1 VFVANRGEIAVR
13 VIRACH
19 EAGLEAVVGVSE
31 VDRGSLPAQL
41 ADRAVT
47 LGPAPAPLSYLHV
60 PTVVTAALGTDCDA
74 LHPGYGFLSEN
85 ARFAATCVEHGLI
98 WIGPAAEVIRRAGDK
113 AHARELAAET
123 GIPVL
128 PGSAPVGTAPDAVR
142 AAAAIGWPVLIKAAA
157 GGGGRGMSV
166 VEDQEE
172 LTRRF
177 AEASHEAQQA
187 FGDGRLYD
195 ERYVRRARHVE
206 VQVMGDRHG
215 EVVQFGERDCTLQR
229 RHQKILEEGPAVA
242 VPTETRAAIRSAGVA
257 FARAAGVD
265 SAATVEFI
273 YDIDRGEFHFLE
285 LNSRIQ
291 VEHPVT
297 EMLTGIDIVGQ
308 QIHVAAGAAL
318 GHAQETIRVEGHAI
332 EARITAEAVQRGFAP
347 VPGRLTEWEIPAQE
361 GVRVDTHC
369 FAGASVPPYYDS
381 LLAKVIAKGADRAEA
396 IDRLGDALSALGIGG
411 VETTLGFQRFI
422 LGDEDFQAQRVDTTW
437 VEREGLPRYLAR
449 LEEAA

>member
-1 VFVANRGEIAVR
+1 
-13 VIRACH
+13 
-19 EAGLEAVVGVSE
+19 
-31 VDRGSLPAQL
+31 
-41 ADRAVT
+41 
-47 LGPAPAPLSYLHV
+47 
-60 PTVVTAALGTDCDA
+60 
-74 LHPGYGFLSEN
+74 LSEN
-85 ARFAATCVEHGLI
+85 ARFAATCVEQGLT

-113 AHARELAAET
+113 AQARELAAET

-128 PGSAPVGTAPDAVR
+128 PGSAPVETAPDAVR
-142 AAAAIGWPVLIKAAA
+142 AAEAIGWPVLIKAAA

-172 LTRRF
+172 LTQRF

-187 FGDGRLYD
+187 FGDGRLYV

-242 VPTETRAAIRSAGVA
+242 VPTETRAAIRSAGVS

-297 EMLTGIDIVGQ
+297 EMLTGIDIVGE
-308 QIHVAAGAAL
+308 QIHVAAGEAL
-318 GHAQETIRVEGHAI
+318 GYAQETIRVEGHAI